1 MRTFIM
7 TKKNLMIHYN
17 RTIPLARQL
26 FSLSGLLLLLALA
39 GCRDSVFDRDG
50 VDPTGVD
57 CPSVTEGQEQEVQI
71 PYLLPS
77 AETMK
82 PGTRA
87 LDVVDES
94 TLDVGKTHLLVF
106 DAKDKLL
113 YEAKVTGITPTPED
127 HQEGTLTARLK
138 KTNEAVSLV
147 LYANVEDTWTAP
159 AKGTSKADVAKS
171 LTFTVPANKAW
182 AEKRGRLPMWGEAN
196 KVTLDFANP
205 SALLGTGRIHLIRSV
220 ARIDVGLN
228 LKALRNSGAKDGDFD
243 ETAQPLKGKDE
254 SGNEVTYTLKS
265 VALYRAS
272 DKGFIAPTDVTT
284 GSDGYSALTRTP
296 ALPAGVSAVDHT
308 ISDVSDNIVK
318 RSLYVPETANPQD
331 KEVKLSTRP
340 RLIVGLGRSDWA
352 TDKVSYYPID
362 FLTKG
367 GNGTFSYLHLLRN
380 VRYKVS
386 LIGVTGPG
394 FDNPDEAVKAA
405 ATRLRY
411 VVIPFA
417 ESDMGKVAYDG
428 PYTLS
433 VDEDLIET
441 GRYGTLRQISIRT
454 TWSKGWSV
462 EFPDKVIDKE
472 TGKPTEETNTI
483 KDWLTLDRSTVAGQS
498 VTDKDRLS
506 FHIQPLESDATEGR
520 RGSLFI
526 RAGRMRW
533 LIEVRQSAAENLRI
547 SLFSDPEAKVPLQ
560 FIELSQLGL
569 KAPSVD
575 EQGKPLP
582 LPGYRRFYVRTDP
595 YFDPNESADFTA
607 DFIPRLT
614 HKGGDHFL
622 FYNYGEKNYKSSTY
636 DVAKSDPTSLTITK
650 LTDSY
655 SSAWVDPSQ
664 EGTSGARFFRY
675 TGKNNVWECIVT
687 ALPMHPN
694 KSADDPDFFEHKTN
708 TYLTHLEKGDK
719 RVYAELVIR
728 QTEYNAVPFFDE
740 ELKRP
745 MIAPDSTAFY
755 IMDGSTYPIY
765 FSANADYKVTLKS
778 KAADE
783 GQGDVITSFA
793 EVDEKSPSRKGKPHT
808 FTTPND
814 MAEQKRFHGYATFTV
829 SSPDGLF
836 EAYDFTIELASA
848 IIQPEANC
856 YLIKKDCKVG
866 ILIPCSQVN
875 TAARYYNLLVDYDME
890 HDPSNPNKARGTLD
904 EQKKMFIG
912 NITDIHLNYLDAD
925 DPYEPWLIWTD
936 MGAPKVINQE
946 TSEVD
951 LQPGG
956 ISRLRKYVTKEGKQY
971 IYVASSGVK
980 AGSALIGMRSG
991 KIHGN
996 PNLWSWHIWIVDEYP
1011 EVLQTKERGK
1021 AVKSL
1026 RVLNCRLGAEITHT
1040 KQYTGYSSN
1049 ARTFGYS
1056 YQWGRKDPFP
1066 FITRVREEFLSDG
1079 NYVQKFWD
1087 GQGKTFDFKL
1097 NQYGTGGNRGFEST
1111 VEGAAVSVTMKE
1123 SIERPEAIVAHES
1136 VWMTEHMPFNN
1147 DPEGVLYPRA
1157 TFRWVWEM
1165 PQRDLA
1171 SGRQVILN
1179 NASSMKGNGW
1189 KTPFDPSPYGLR
1201 LPNKVELDCLRF
1213 NMYYYDDPEW
1223 KGLFV
1228 NAVSSVTR
1236 DGDLNIRSASARKA
1250 GSSEINLAGREF
1262 TAHPERRV
1270 LSNLPA
1276 MYAGSYVRNTFGNGS
1291 GWADASVDQIN
1302 FRRPTA
1308 FGIIPVA
1315 DIDAYEGNPT
1325 VATDQWVYEHIYKY
1339 WPGYEKP

>member
-1 MRTFIM
+1 MRTFMM
-7 TKKNLMIHYN
+7 TKKNRMIHYN

-39 GCRDSVFDRDG
+39 GCRDSVFERDG
-50 VDPTGVD
+50 VDPSGGT
-57 CPSVTEGQEQEVQI
+57 CPSVTEGQEQEVQM

-87 LDVVDES
+87 LSVDDES
-94 TLDVGKTHLLVF
+94 TLDLDKTHLLVF
-106 DAKDKLL
+106 DDQDKLL
-113 YEAKVTGITPTPED
+113 YEAKITGVEPTPTD
-127 HQEGTLTARLK
+127 HQAGTISARLK
-138 KTNEAVSLV
+138 KTTEPVSLV
-147 LYANVEDTWTAP
+147 LYANVEGTWTTPAP
-159 AKGTSKADVAKS
+159 GTKKVDVANS
-171 LTFTVPANKAW
+171 LTFTVPAGKAW
-182 AEKRGRLPMWGEAN
+182 AVRGRLPMWGEAN

-205 SALLGTGRIHLIRSV
+205 ASILGSNKTLHLIRSV

-228 LKALRNSGAKDGDFD
+228 LTALTNNGAKDKDFD
-243 ETAQPLKGKDE
+243 ERAQVLKGKDE
-254 SGNEVTYTLKS
+254 SGNEVTYILKS

-272 DKGFIAPTDVTT
+272 DKGFIAPTDVKT

-296 ALPAGVSAVDHT
+296 ALPTDVSAVDHT
-308 ISDVSDNIVK
+308 LSDVSDNIVK

-331 KEVKLSTRP
+331 KEVELSARP
-340 RLIVGLGRSDWA
+340 RLVVGLGRSDWGN
-352 TDKVSYYPID
+352 KVTYYPID

-367 GNGTFSYLHLLRN
+367 GTKGVFSYLHLLRN

-386 LIGVTGPG
+386 LLGVSGPG
-394 FDNPDEAVKAA
+394 FDKPEDALEAA

-411 VVIPFA
+411 EVISFA

-441 GRYGTLRQISIRT
+441 GRYGTLRQIPIRT
-454 TWSKGWSV
+454 TWPEGWSV
-462 EFPDKVIDKE
+462 EFPDKVIDKA

-483 KDWLTLDRSTVAGQS
+483 KEWLTLDRSTVAGQS
-498 VTDKDRLS
+498 VTNMDRLS
-506 FHIQPLESDATEGR
+506 FHIQPLQPGATEGR

-533 LIEVRQSAAENLRI
+533 LVEVRQSSVENLQI

-569 KAPSVD
+569 KAKSVD
-575 EQGKPLP
+575 EQGKPLS
-582 LPGYRRFYVRTDP
+582 LPGYRRFYVQTDP
-595 YFDPNESADFTA
+595 YFDPNESA

-622 FYNYGEKNYKSSTY
+622 FYNYGETNYKSSTY
-636 DVAKSDPTSLTITK
+636 DVAKNDPTSLTISR

-655 SSAWVDPSQ
+655 SSAWVDPSS
-664 EGTSGARFFRY
+664 EGISGARFFRY

-687 ALPMHPN
+687 ALPLHPN
-694 KSADDPDFFEHKTN
+694 KSEDDPDFFEQKTN

-728 QTEYNAVPFFDE
+728 QTEYNAVPFFDK
-740 ELKRP
+740 ELTRP
-745 MIAPDSTAFY
+745 MIAPDTTAFY
-755 IMDGSTYPIY
+755 VMDGSTYPIY
-765 FSANADYKVTLKS
+765 FSANADYKVALKS

-783 GQGDVITSFA
+783 GQGDVIDSFD
-793 EVDEKSPSRKGKPHT
+793 EVDEKSPSRKGKPHS
-808 FTTPND
+808 FTAPND
-814 MAEQKRFHGYATFTV
+814 MTEQTRFHGFATFTV
-829 SSPDGLF
+829 SSPEGLF
-836 EAYDFTIELASA
+836 EPYDFTIELASA
-848 IIQPEANC
+848 IIQPEANT
-856 YLIKKDCKVG
+856 YLIKKDCKLG

-890 HDPSNPNKARGTLD
+890 HDPSNPNKARNTLD

-936 MGAPKVINQE
+936 MGAPKVVNQE

-951 LQPGG
+951 LHPGG
-956 ISRLRKYVTKEGKQY
+956 IARLRKYVTKEGKQY
-971 IYVASSGVK
+971 IYVASSGIK
-980 AGSALIGMRSG
+980 AGSALIGIRSG
-991 KIHGN
+991 KINGF

-1011 EVLQTKERGK
+1011 EVIQTAKRGRK
-1021 AVKSL
+1021 TVESL

-1040 KQYTGYSSN
+1040 KQYTGYSWN
-1049 ARTFGYS
+1049 ARNFGYS

-1066 FITRVREEFLSDG
+1066 FITRVREEFLSSG

-1087 GQGKTFDFKL
+1087 GQGKVYDFGL
-1097 NQYGTGGNRGFEST
+1097 NQYGTKGNRGFQST
-1111 VEGAAVSVTMKE
+1111 VEGAPMSFTMKE
-1123 SIERPEAIVAHES
+1123 SIEKPEVIVAHES

-1147 DPEGVLYPRA
+1147 SPEDVLYPRA

-1179 NASSMKGNGW
+1179 NASSMKGKGW

-1228 NAVSSVTR
+1228 NAISSGTR
-1236 DGDLNIRSASARKA
+1236 WGDLNVRSADAEKA
-1250 GSSEINLAGREF
+1250 GIREIILAGREF
-1262 TAHPERRV
+1262 TAHPEWRV
-1270 LSNLPA
+1270 LTNLPS
-1276 MYAGSYVRNTFGNGS
+1276 MYAGSYVRNSEASNI

-1302 FRRPTA
+1302 FRRSTA

-1325 VATDQWVYEHIYKY
+1325 VATDQWVYDHIYKY
-1339 WPGYEKP
+1339 WPGYKKP